1 MPSKPI
7 LLAYFA
13 GWKDWS
19 ALPLERDAKRLTHV
33 CFAFANIRG
42 DGELAL
48 FAPDDA
54 DQQARAEAHFATLR
68 RLREINPE
76 LKLLI
81 SIGGWAADGFSDAA
95 LDAGSRARFAVA
107 AIEFMQRHGLDGIDL
122 DWEYPCH
129 DMAGIKARPEDKRN
143 FTLMLAELRQRLDA
157 LSDEQGRQGEAR
169 YLLTIAA
176 GAGQYYLDGV
186 EMPEVAQL
194 CDFVNLMTYDFYNG
208 WATRAGHHTNLYNT
222 PIDPEGDS
230 CAKSVA
236 LFVQNG
242 LPRDKL
248 VLGCAFYGRS
258 LKGIGNAGLGAP
270 GIPKSNGSY
279 SYTQITALLAEG
291 RAERHWDDAAAAPW
305 LLVDG
310 DEFVS
315 YEDAES
321 LRRKAAFVKEQGLAG
336 TFFWEYVEDETDT
349 LLATLW
355 THR

>member
-1 MPSKPI
+1 MSSNPI

-19 ALPLERDAKRLTHV
+19 GLPLERDATRLTHV

-48 FAPDDA
+48 FSEGDA
-54 DQQARAEAHFATLR
+54 DKQVMAQTHFATLH
-68 RLREINPE
+68 RLREINPR

-95 LDAGSRARFAVA
+95 LDAGTRERFSKA
-107 AIEFMQRHGLDGIDL
+107 AIAFMQEQRLDGIDL
-122 DWEYPCH
+122 DWEYPSN
-129 DMAGIKARPEDKRN
+129 DMASIKARPEDKRN
-143 FTLMLAELRQRLDA
+143 FTLMLADLRERLDA
-157 LSDEQGRQGEAR
+157 LSEAESREGDNR

-186 EMPEVAQL
+186 EMAEVARL

-208 WATRAGHHTNLYNT
+208 WATRGGHHTNLYNT
-222 PIDPEGDS
+222 PVDPEGDS
-230 CAKSVA
+230 CDKSVA
-236 LFVQNG
+236 LFVANG
-242 LPRDKL
+242 LPREKL

-258 LKGIGNAGLGAP
+258 LKGVGSAGLGAP
-270 GIPKSNGSY
+270 GTPKSNGGY
-279 SYTQITALLAEG
+279 SYTEINQLIANG
-291 RAERHWDDAAAAPW
+291 RAVRHWDALAKAPW

-310 DEFVS
+310 DEFVT

-321 LRRKAAFVKEQGLAG
+321 LRHKASYAKEQGLAG
-336 TFFWEYVEDETDT
+336 TFFWEYTEDGTDT
-349 LLATLW
+349 LLNTLW